1 MLTVYVKAERDLP
14 WVMLLTAQTLEAAA
28 ECVAAQPDR
37 SGLVVPVSVDGFTRP
52 LDEDDR
58 RRLAQSLA

>member
-1 MLTVYVKAERDLP
+1 MAVVAARDRPWLT
-14 WVMLLTAQTLEAAA
+14 LLTARTLEAAA
-28 ECVAAQPDR
+28 GCVAAQPDR
-37 SGLVVPVSVDGFTRP
+37 SGLVVPVNVDGFTRP